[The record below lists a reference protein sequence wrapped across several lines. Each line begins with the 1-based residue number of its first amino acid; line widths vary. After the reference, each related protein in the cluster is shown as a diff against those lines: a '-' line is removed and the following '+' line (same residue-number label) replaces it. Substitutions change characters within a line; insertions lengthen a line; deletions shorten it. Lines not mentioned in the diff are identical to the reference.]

1 METRTPKNARGLANA
16 LRKYLTSIQSENAH
30 EMGPAWGAGG
40 RYDMLADTGV
50 WIGEEIKRF
59 ATSCNADVVL
69 HYDGAGYD
77 YLSYSTS
84 IERYRSEIC
93 ALAAQHGYG
102 MEDLNSWSSG
112 FYTLS

>member
-1 METRTPKNARGLANA
+1 METRTSENARDLAAA
-16 LRKYLTSIQSENAH
+16 LRKYLGDIQSENAR
-30 EMGPAWGAGG
+30 ELGPTWGAGG

-59 ATSCNADVVL
+59 TGHTAPDVVL

-77 YLSYSTS
+77 YLSYDTC
-84 IERYRSEIC
+84 IQRYRSEI
-93 ALAAQHGYG
+93 LAIAQRLGYG
-102 MEDLNSWSSG
+102 MEDLNCWSCA